1 MSINCL
7 INFTNVDGKAVIY
20 TEEEFTSYVAEN
32 GFGGMQIPSDN
43 PLAKLI
49 VNKLDFLQQPESVSE
64 Y

>member
-7 INFTNVDGKAVIY
+7 INFTTVNEESVSF
-20 TEEEFTSYVAEN
+20 TEEQFISYVAEN
-32 GFGGMQIPSDN
+32 GFGGMKIPSDN

-49 VNKLDFLQQPESVSE
+49 VNKLDFLRQPESVSE